1 LLNPKALYLGNLSTM
16 RTRISTVYLIILFV
30 VSLTACHS
38 FKKNSADREQEQTNM
53 HSAYDDSTL
62 TNRVLPVMMPYN
74 RLIDPAGKVIRFG
87 DPRFEN
93 HSLDVKLIPQS
104 PVLVVEDRYGI
115 TLIDTTQNKVI
126 AKWAYNE
133 DQRYGGLMST
143 YSGIKTWA
151 TGNETNIFWSAA
163 GGSRSYVMQANW
175 DGKKISLQNAFSFKP
190 LAPSPMA
197 LPNELVIHTENY
209 RDYLYVVLNGNN
221 QVVKIDLNS
230 QKTVWTKSTGVAPYG
245 ITLIGQR
252 LFITNWG
259 GPIPTDTIG
268 KETAGVPYGKTY
280 IDPKTGATA
289 TGNVEVMDMA
299 TGDVVKEITVGLH
312 PNAIIASKDGRFLY
326 VANANSDNVSVIA
339 VPTMQVVE
347 NIPVQL
353 IPNKKGYIGDSPN
366 ALTINDEGTT
376 LYVAN
381 GLDNAVA
388 IINLGPN
395 SSANGKGKTTIKG
408 FIPTEAYP
416 GGLLLDRNTLF
427 VTNLEGEGSRV
438 STKEFKTSEV
448 PADVTA
454 YNSHHE
460 LATLSVIPVPDQRLL
475 KQYTDRV
482 KTLNL
487 TFREE
492 VAQLVPRKNIGPK
505 PIPER
510 IGEPSVFKH
519 VLYIIKENRT
529 YDQVLGDMTQGK
541 GMPSLCIY
549 GDSITPNQHQLGRD
563 FLLLDNYYVSGKCS
577 AEGHQWTDAAMVTD
591 YVEKNVRAW
600 FRSYPHVQEDALVY
614 DMNGFIWN
622 NAADHG
628 KKVRIYGE
636 ASTPHYDEKLSWQN
650 IYDNYKAGLPFKF
663 YNTSTISR
671 VRPLLSPN
679 YPGSDELKIT
689 DQIRASAFI
698 NELKDYENKPGDEL
712 PELMVM
718 ALSDDHTEGTRP
730 GYPKPEAMVA
740 DNDLALG
747 RIIEAVSKSRFW
759 KNTVIFITEDDSQ
772 AGWDHVSAYRST
784 SFVVSP
790 YSHLQKTVSTNY
802 NQTCIVR
809 SIEQI
814 LGIPP
819 MNIIDATALPMFNC
833 FSDRLSAYTY
843 KAIPNRIAL
852 NQINPGLTTLK
863 GKSLYYAK
871 ASLRPEFDHIDGG
884 SDDLLN
890 RILWYAAK
898 GKKEYPAKLTGKD
911 DDDK

>member
-1 LLNPKALYLGNLSTM
+1 MKTKVLSA
-16 RTRISTVYLIILFV
+16 YFIILFF
-30 VSLTACHS
+30 TACHS
-38 FKKNSADREQEQTNM
+38 FTKNGAANNNEQTNM

-62 TNRVLPVMMPYN
+62 NNRELPVMMPYN

-93 HSLDVKLIPQS
+93 HSLDVKLIPQT
-104 PVLVVEDRYGI
+104 PVLVIEDRYGI
-115 TLIDTTQNKVI
+115 TLIDTNQNKVI
-126 AKWAYNE
+126 TQWTYNS
-133 DQRYGGLMST
+133 DSKYSGLMST
-143 YSGIKTWA
+143 YSGIKVFIRE
-151 TGNETNIFWSAA
+151 NEKQIFWSAA
-163 GGSRSYVMQANW
+163 GNNRSYVMQTSW
-175 DGKKISLQNAFSFKP
+175 DGQKISIKNAFNFKP
-190 LAPSPMA
+190 VAPSPMA
-197 LPNELVIHTENY
+197 LPNELVINTENY
-209 RDYLYVVLNGNN
+209 KDYLYVALNGNN
-221 QVVKIDLNS
+221 QLVKIDLES
-230 QKTVWTKSTGVAPYG
+230 QKTIWTKPTGVAPYG
-245 ITLIGQR
+245 LSLTGKYI
-252 LFITNWG
+252 FVTNWG
-259 GPIPTDTIG
+259 GPAPTDTVG
-268 KETAGVPYGKTY
+268 RETAGVPYGSTY
-280 IDPKTGATA
+280 IDPKTGAA
-289 TGNVEVMDMA
+289 NAGSVQVIDIA
-299 TGDVVKEITVGLH
+299 TGDMVKEIPVGLH
-312 PNAIIASKDGRFLY
+312 PNAIISSKDRRFLY
-326 VANANSDNVSVIA
+326 VANANSDNVSIISVA
-339 VPTMQVVE
+339 AMQVVE
-347 NIPVQL
+347 NIPVKL
-353 IPNKKGYIGDSPN
+353 IEGKRGYIGDSPN
-366 ALTINDEGTT
+366 ALTINDDGTI

-388 IINLGPN
+388 VINLGAHA
-395 SSANGKGKTTIKG
+395 SANGKGKTAIAG

-416 GGLLLDRNTLF
+416 GGLLLDGNTLF
-427 VTNLEGEGSRV
+427 VTNLEGEGSRI
-438 STKEFKTSEV
+438 STKEFKTGEV

-460 LATLSVIPVPDQRLL
+460 KATLSTIPLPGKQQL
-475 KQYTDRV
+475 KQYTERV
-482 KTLNL
+482 KKLNL

-492 VAQLVPRKNIGPK
+492 IAQLIPRKNIAPK
-505 PIPER
+505 PIPDR

-529 YDQVLGDMTQGK
+529 YDQVLGDMPKGR
-541 GMPSLCIY
+541 GMPSLCTY
-549 GDSITPNQHQLGRD
+549 GDSITPNQHQIARN
-563 FLLLDNYYVSGKCS
+563 FLLLDNYYASGKCS

-614 DMNGFIWN
+614 DANGFIWN

-636 ASTPHYDEKLSWQN
+636 ASQPHYDEKLTWTN
-650 IYDNYKAGLPFKF
+650 IYDNYKAGIPFKF

-671 VRPLLSPN
+671 VRPMLSQN
-679 YPGSDELKIT
+679 YPASDELKIT

-698 NELKDYENKPGDEL
+698 KELKEYEDKPGDQL

-718 ALSDDHTEGTRP
+718 ALSLDHTEGIRP

-747 RIIEAVSKSRFW
+747 RIIEALSKSRFW
-759 KNTVIFITEDDSQ
+759 KNTVIFVTEDDSQ
-772 AGWDHVSAYRST
+772 AGWDHVSAYRT
-784 SFVVSP
+784 TGFVISP
-790 YSHLQKTVSTNY
+790 YSRLQKTVSTNY

-819 MNIIDATALPMFNC
+819 MNIIDATALPMFDC
-833 FSDRLSAYTY
+833 FSDRPSAYTY
-843 KAIPNRIAL
+843 QAVPNKIRL

-863 GKSLYYAK
+863 GKSLYFAK
-871 ASLRPEFDHIDGG
+871 ASLRPEFDHVDGG

-898 GKKEYPAKLTGKD
+898 GNKTYPAKLTGKD